1 MNISA
6 LYQTNLN
13 SRLSL
18 LIAVDVVQTLNVGM
32 SLAYRLMQ
40 SGELSPIRLDRAVL
54 ENPKDLK
61 QFMAEKLGADQES
74 SK

>member
-1 MNISA
+1 MNNSA
-6 LYQTNLN
+6 VYQTNLI

-40 SGELSPIRLDRAVL
+40 KGELSPVRLDRAVRV
-54 ENPKDLK
+54 NPKDLE